1 MVDEREMSCSG
12 ENCGCGSSCSCGSGC
27 GGCRKLTDLGEERS
41 STSQTMIMGVAPQ
54 KGHFEELETAAGSE
68 NGCKCGSNCT
78 CDPCN
83 CK

>member
-1 MVDEREMSCSG
+1 MSCSG
-12 ENCGCGSSCSCGSGC
+12 GNCGCGSSCNCGSGC

-41 STSQTMIMGVAPQ
+41 STAQTMIMGVAPQ
-54 KGHFEELETAAGSE
+54 KGYFEELEMAAGSE